1 MSYKSPIDVLMK
13 DAQLNYENGIYNAIQ
28 EYEIKVD
35 KEELIKALNYDR
47 EMYIKGYNDA
57 IHEMMDILYDMK
69 VER

>member
-13 DAQLNYENGIYNAIQ
+13 EAQLNYENGIYNAIQ

-57 IHEMMDILYDMK
+57 IHEMMDILNDMK

>member
-57 IHEMMDILYDMK
+57 IHEMMDILNDMK

>member
-13 DAQLNYENGIYNAIQ
+13 ETQLNYENGIYNAIQ

-47 EMYIKGYNDA
+47 EMYKKGYNDA
-57 IHEMMDILYDMK
+57 VHEMMDILNDMK

>member
-1 MSYKSPIDVLMK
+1 MSYKPPIDVLMK
-13 DAQLNYENGIYNAIQ
+13 EAQLNYENGIYNAIQ

-57 IHEMMDILYDMK
+57 LHEMMDILNDMK

>member
-13 DAQLNYENGIYNAIQ
+13 EAQLNYENGIYNAIQ

-57 IHEMMDILYDMK
+57 VHEMMDILNDMK

>member
-13 DAQLNYENGIYNAIQ
+13 EAQLNYENGIYNAIQ
-28 EYEIKVD
+28 EYGIKVD

-47 EMYIKGYNDA
+47 EMYKKGYNDA
-57 IHEMMDILYDMK
+57 VHDMMDKLNDME

>member
-13 DAQLNYENGIYNAIQ
+13 EAQLNYKNGIYEAIQ

-57 IHEMMDILYDMK
+57 VHEMMDILNDMK

>member
-13 DAQLNYENGIYNAIQ
+13 EAQLNYENGIYEAIQ

-57 IHEMMDILYDMK
+57 VHEMMDILNDMK

>member
-13 DAQLNYENGIYNAIQ
+13 EAQLDYENGIYNAIQ

-57 IHEMMDILYDMK
+57 VHEMMDILNDMK

>member
-1 MSYKSPIDVLMK
+1 MSYKSPIEVLMK
-13 DAQLNYENGIYNAIQ
+13 EAQLNYENGIYNAIQ

-57 IHEMMDILYDMK
+57 VHEMMDILNDMK

>member
-13 DAQLNYENGIYNAIQ
+13 EAQLNYENGIYNAIQ

-47 EMYIKGYNDA
+47 EMYKKGYNDA
-57 IHEMMDILYDMK
+57 VHEMMNILNDMK
-69 VER
+69 Y

>member
-13 DAQLNYENGIYNAIQ
+13 EAQLNYENGIYNAIQ
-28 EYEIKVD
+28 EYGIKVD

-57 IHEMMDILYDMK
+57 VHDMMDKLNDME